1 MPSSP
6 LACRVVCVSEH
17 LTALDVSANSLGT
30 AGVMPLVVAL
40 EEAFGMMPKLA
51 VKADLDAF
59 GQEMKDDL
67 DEGSFMTPQKRMKE
81 LKKRKA
87 LLAAREQKRLARI
100 ERERLEAEA
109 QEQERLDALAAAGLL
124 PLAAG
129 PGAVAGAEG
138 DAAAAA
144 TDDAL
149 VAMEGGQGPMV
160 AGSATVTASLARGAG
175 PLALTG
181 GGGGGGA
188 SGPPSLRSEP
198 LAAPWAAQGQGHG
211 RSGAPSEASF
221 STHPASDPYGP
232 YGPGTHGQTPGTAG
246 AGAGAGAGKTDSP
259 TRKNRLRRGKVL
271 GCNLLSLNVARNNL
285 GPPVATGLFYVL
297 R

>member
-1 MPSSP
+1 MS
-6 LACRVVCVSEH
+6 VSEH

-51 VKADLDAF
+51 VKADVDAF

-100 ERERLEAEA
+100 ERERLEAES

-124 PLAAG
+124 PLTAG
-129 PGAVAGAEG
+129 PGAGAEG
-138 DAAAAA
+138 DAAAAAA

-160 AGSATVTASLARGAG
+160 AGSATATASLARGAG

-198 LAAPWAAQGQGHG
+198 LAAPWAAQGGGHG

-232 YGPGTHGQTPGTAG
+232 YGPGTHGQTPGT